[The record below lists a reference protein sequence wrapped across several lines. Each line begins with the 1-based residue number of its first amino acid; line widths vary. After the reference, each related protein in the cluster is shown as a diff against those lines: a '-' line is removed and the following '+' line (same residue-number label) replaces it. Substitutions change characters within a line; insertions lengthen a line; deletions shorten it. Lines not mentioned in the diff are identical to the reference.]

1 MLSRLLSR
9 LEIMKS
15 TSGNHVHFNSPANA
29 LKINIFEKM
38 NHVQLPGSFKKFLLK
53 YNGGMMLY
61 NYQADFLQTQADF
74 DLYKKESVYL
84 LSIEEITEK
93 YATMVSLAVQR
104 GNNAYPYPFIPFC
117 ILPDKRFLSF
127 VSLPDSQTESP
138 VFIGTHRQS
147 EKLWNWV
154 SSGFP
159 DFFEHYIDE
168 KGHPKFSNTD
178 VNKNAHHFFNTHGV
192 GAEIRKGTNSLNNLS
207 AKERAH
213 YYYEQALQHNKS
225 DKYFESWELIGK
237 AINEESNNAFYY
249 FFRAEILNLTKQ
261 FRAALID
268 YDSALKLEPEN
279 SFYWCCRAEVF
290 IQLKKLDLALEDCSQ
305 ALQIDPKS
313 TLAYFLRKQV
323 YMKMGNLELAENDQQ
338 KIDELE
344 KIE

>member
-1 MLSRLLSR
+1 MP
-9 LEIMKS
+9 
-15 TSGNHVHFNSPANA
+15 GNCMHFSSPANE
-29 LKINIFEKM
+29 LKINIFERI
-38 NHVQLPGSFKKFLLK
+38 NQVQLPDSFKKFLLE

-61 NYQADFLQTQADF
+61 DYQADFIQTQADF

-93 YATMVSLAVQR
+93 YANMVSLAVQR
-104 GNNAYPYPFIPFC
+104 GNNIHPYPFIPFC
-117 ILPDKRFLSF
+117 TLPDKSFLSF
-127 VSLPDSQTESP
+127 VSLSDSHTESP

-159 DFFEHYIDE
+159 DFLKHYMD
-168 KGHPKFSNTD
+168 KNGHPEFSDTD
-178 VNKNAHHFFNTHGV
+178 VNKNAHHFFNALGV
-192 GAEIRKGTNSLNNLS
+192 GEEIRKGANSLNSLS
-207 AKERAH
+207 AKERAR

-225 DKYFESWELIGK
+225 DKYFESWELISK

-290 IQLKKLDLALEDCSQ
+290 IQLKKLNRALEDCSQ
-305 ALQIDPKS
+305 ALQIDPKN

-323 YMKMGNLELAENDQQ
+323 YLKMGNLELAEKDQQ